1 MPYPSKM
8 ELSRKTIFSFDFP
21 WSFFHGHIS
30 KICNKCYDINTYCK
44 IWSELQWSQWCDV
57 KNTILELLHHFHS
70 FSHDE
75 RLNVR
80 HFFKTFTHFMS
91 RIFSRHLHRYAYTYT
106 KLMESRKYMSEI
118 YLYVYVSMN
127 KKIYEVFYNNMY
139 ISHILSDSRRSVNLE
154 R

>member
-75 RLNVR
+75 RLNNYMAT
-80 HFFKTFTHFMS
+80 KMS
-91 RIFSRHLHRYAYTYT
+91 GIFSRHLHWYAYTYT